1 MKAVRI
7 EKYGNNDVIQIKE
20 IDKPRP
26 AKGQV
31 QIEVRASSINPVDWK
46 VMEGYMA
53 QMFQM
58 KLPMT
63 LGLDVAGVVTETSK
77 DVTHIKVGDKVYGQA
92 AVWGGGSGALAEYA
106 TTPAGSVAK
115 MPKNLNFAEAAA
127 IVLTGVSA
135 VQALIENMKLKP
147 KQKILIHGGAGGIG
161 TIAIQIAKNIGAYV
175 TTTATGDG
183 IKYVKQLGADEV
195 IDYKTQAFEEKVS
208 NYDAVY
214 DTIGGETYNKS
225 FKVLKKGGI
234 IVSMLMPPDDKLMK
248 QYGVTAIIQM
258 TQVATK
264 FLDELTK
271 LVESKVVKVHVE
283 KTYPLS
289 QIKEAFKAQ
298 QSGNVRGKVA
308 VEIKK

>member
-1 MKAVRI
+1 MKAARI
-7 EKYGNNDVIQIKE
+7 EKYGHADVIEIKE

-26 AKGQV
+26 AQGQV
-31 QIEVRASSINPVDWK
+31 QIEVHASCINPVDWK
-46 VMEGYMA
+46 VREGSMA
-53 QMFQM
+53 QMVQLKF
-58 KLPMT
+58 PVT
-63 LGLDVAGVVTETSK
+63 LGLDVAGVITEVSKGVTN
-77 DVTHIKVGDKVYGQA
+77 VKVGDKVYGQA
-92 AVWGGGSGALAEYA
+92 GAWAGGSGAYAEYA
-106 TTPAGSVAK
+106 TAPAGMIAK
-115 MPKNLNFAEAAA
+115 MPKNLSFAEAAA

-135 VQALIENMKLKP
+135 VQALNENMKLKS

-161 TIAIQIAKNIGAYV
+161 TVAIQLAKHIGANV

-195 IDYKTQAFEEKVS
+195 IDYKKQAFDEKVS

-214 DTIGGETYNKS
+214 DTIGDETYNKS

-234 IVSMLMPPDDKLMK
+234 MVSMLMPPDNKLMK
-248 QYGVTAIIQM
+248 QYGVTAILQM
-258 TQVATK
+258 TQITTK

-271 LVESKVVKVHVE
+271 LVESKAVKVHVE

-289 QIKEAFKAQ
+289 QVKEAFKAQ
-298 QSGNVRGKVA
+298 ESGTVRGKVA